1 MSDATLLSPKHAPN
15 GPEAAMSEAAMCWPA
30 VALKL

>member
-1 MSDATLLSPKHAPN
+1 MSDAALLSPKHAPN
-15 GPEAAMSEAAMCWPA
+15 DLKAAMSEVCLPA